1 MDYGSF
7 FPGHETKIDDPQLV
21 IMVETDDAGAFSES
35 VWNLLSEI
43 DSLVTSHPGYA
54 ATCARAQS
62 PGNTAAQGG
71 ESSAQSDIRNV
82 NDVSEC
88 AGNDFLELR
97 PHLDAYRNRAM
108 NISFPR
114 TTFERKEY
122 NLQMH
127 FGGVSIDLDPKGTEV
142 LSNAKVIRL
151 SYPLDPSCTK
161 TGKVEKELWH
171 DISSYAS
178 TSNFSIL
185 HVHSQ
190 SMKEELQFNLYKV
203 LTTIIRDHTGPS

>member
-43 DSLVTSHPGYA
+43 DSLITSHPGYA

-161 TGKVEKELWH
+161 TGKIEKELLAARVY
-171 DISSYAS
+171 DKRAI
-178 TSNFSIL
+178 
-185 HVHSQ
+185 
-190 SMKEELQFNLYKV
+190 
-203 LTTIIRDHTGPS
+203 

>member
-1 MDYGSF
+1 MDHGSF

-21 IMVETDDAGAFSES
+21 VMVETDDAGAFSES

-43 DSLVTSHPGYA
+43 DSLVTSHSGYA
-54 ATCARAQS
+54 ATCARAPS
-62 PGNTAAQGG
+62 PGNAGAQGG
-71 ESSAQSDIRNV
+71 
-82 NDVSEC
+82 VSEC

-97 PHLDAYRNRAM
+97 PRLDAYRNRVR
-108 NISFPR
+108 NLSFPR
-114 TTFERKEY
+114 TILKDKAY

-127 FGGVSIDLDPKGTEV
+127 FGGISIDLDPKGTEV

-161 TGKVEKELWH
+161 AGRVEKELWH
-171 DISSYAS
+171 AISSYAS

-203 LTTIIRDHTGPS
+203 LTTIMTYGFVLMAPSQCRDS